1 MKTHLNSGHSL
12 VIYAFQCP
20 PFLLELTAL
29 LDSQR
34 SLMLDVFFDAL
45 ARLVPEKLELSVE
58 ELDLGV
64 RPLVFGK

>member
-34 SLMLDVFFDAL
+34 SLMLDVFFNTL